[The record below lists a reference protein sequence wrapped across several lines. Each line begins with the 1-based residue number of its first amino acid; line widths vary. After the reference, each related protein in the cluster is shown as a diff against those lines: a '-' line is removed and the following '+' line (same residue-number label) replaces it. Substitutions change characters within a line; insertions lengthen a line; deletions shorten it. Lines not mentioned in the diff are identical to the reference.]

1 MAQQQKQQHGP
12 TCSRAAHQTQQRPAH
27 GLLARGPSRPSSAPR
42 PACSRTAQPAQQRT
56 GSARFGSYASILAVQ
71 RDRTA
76 VRLPR
81 GIKTHRGL
89 LLPWNP
95 STFLLTS
102 SFSGPTDGAAGGSL
116 AGAVKRR

>member
-1 MAQQQKQQHGP
+1 MAQQQKQQLGP
-12 TCSRAAHQTQQRPAH
+12 TCSRAAQQAQQRPAH
-27 GLLARGPSRPSSAPR
+27 GLLAHGPSRPSSTSR

-56 GSARFGSYASILAVQ
+56 GSARFGSYASILPIQ

-81 GIKTHRGL
+81 GIKTRHGL

-95 STFLLTS
+95 STFLLS

-116 AGAVKRR
+116 ASAVERR